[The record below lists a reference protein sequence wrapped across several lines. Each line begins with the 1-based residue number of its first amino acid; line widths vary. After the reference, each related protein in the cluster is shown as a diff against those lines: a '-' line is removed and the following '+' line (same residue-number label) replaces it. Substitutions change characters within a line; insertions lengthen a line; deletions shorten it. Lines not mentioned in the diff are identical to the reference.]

1 MMQDLGY
8 VNGWE
13 KTPDI
18 VHECREKG
26 HLGYAKTVGNC
37 LREFGCEICAYKYL
51 IDSSD

>member
-26 HLGYAKTVGNC
+26 HLGYRKTVGNC
-37 LREFGCEICAYKYL
+37 LREIGCEICAYKYL